1 MTAFIVF
8 LDPKFKA
15 AKTLYFY
22 IFFCVAIFHC
32 DIVTLRK
39 KISYYQNSIF
49 NMLKMIK
56 SPFFVLLVL
65 GFLLS
70 FSACKSENKEAETLL
85 NQEIM
90 KVHDEVMPKM
100 GDINRMK
107 RQLSAYK
114 DEVPDDNAAMK
125 DSLINAILLLA
136 KTEDNM
142 NDWMA
147 GYKYPNPEM
156 KHDDI
161 IKYLKGQQDTIKQ
174 INDDVFMTIAI
185 GNGLLKNAPKS
196 VKE

>member
-1 MTAFIVF
+1 
-8 LDPKFKA
+8 
-15 AKTLYFY
+15 
-22 IFFCVAIFHC
+22 
-32 DIVTLRK
+32 
-39 KISYYQNSIF
+39 
-49 NMLKMIK
+49 MLKMIK

-114 DEVPDDNAAMK
+114 DEVPDDNAAIK

-161 IKYLKGQQDTIKQ
+161 MKYLKGQQDTIKQ

>member
-1 MTAFIVF
+1 
-8 LDPKFKA
+8 
-15 AKTLYFY
+15 
-22 IFFCVAIFHC
+22 
-32 DIVTLRK
+32 
-39 KISYYQNSIF
+39 
-49 NMLKMIK
+49 MLKMIK

-161 IKYLKGQQDTIKQ
+161 MKYLKGQQDTIKQ

>member
-1 MTAFIVF
+1 
-8 LDPKFKA
+8 
-15 AKTLYFY
+15 
-22 IFFCVAIFHC
+22 
-32 DIVTLRK
+32 
-39 KISYYQNSIF
+39 
-49 NMLKMIK
+49 MLKMTK
-56 SPFFVLLVL
+56 SPFLLLLAFGFV
-65 GFLLS
+65 LS

-114 DEVPDDNAAMK
+114 DEVPDDNAEMK

-142 NDWMA
+142 NDWMS

-156 KHDDI
+156 KHDDMM
-161 IKYLKGQQDTIKQ
+161 KYLKGQQDTIKQ

>member
-1 MTAFIVF
+1 
-8 LDPKFKA
+8 
-15 AKTLYFY
+15 
-22 IFFCVAIFHC
+22 
-32 DIVTLRK
+32 
-39 KISYYQNSIF
+39 
-49 NMLKMIK
+49 MLKMIK
-56 SPFFVLLVL
+56 NPFFVLIAL
-65 GFLLS
+65 GLFLS
-70 FSACKSENKEAETLL
+70 FAACKSENKEAETLL

-114 DEVPDDNAAMK
+114 DEVPDDNAEMK

-142 NDWMA
+142 NDWMS
-147 GYKYPNPEM
+147 GYRYPNPDM
-156 KHDDI
+156 KHDDMM
-161 IKYLKGQQDTIKQ
+161 KYLQGQQDTIKQ
-174 INDDVFMTIAI
+174 INNDVFMTIAI

>member
-1 MTAFIVF
+1 
-8 LDPKFKA
+8 
-15 AKTLYFY
+15 
-22 IFFCVAIFHC
+22 
-32 DIVTLRK
+32 
-39 KISYYQNSIF
+39 
-49 NMLKMIK
+49 MIK
-56 SPFFVLLVL
+56 SPFVLLL
-65 GFLLS
+65 AFGFLLS
-70 FSACKSENKEAETLL
+70 FAACKSENKEAETLL

-114 DEVPDDNAAMK
+114 DEVSDDNAAMK

-147 GYKYPNPEM
+147 GYKYPNPDM
-156 KHDDI
+156 KHDEMM
-161 IKYLKGQQDTIKQ
+161 KYLQGQQDTIKQ
-174 INDDVFMTIAI
+174 INNDVFMTIAI

>member
-1 MTAFIVF
+1 
-8 LDPKFKA
+8 
-15 AKTLYFY
+15 
-22 IFFCVAIFHC
+22 
-32 DIVTLRK
+32 
-39 KISYYQNSIF
+39 
-49 NMLKMIK
+49 MLKMIK
-56 SPFFVLLVL
+56 RPFLLLVAF

-70 FSACKSENKEAETLL
+70 LSACKSENKEAETLL

-147 GYKYPNPEM
+147 GYKYPNPDM
-156 KHDDI
+156 KHDDMM
-161 IKYLKGQQDTIKQ
+161 KYLQGQQDTIKQ
-174 INDDVFMTIAI
+174 INNDVFMTIAI

>member
-1 MTAFIVF
+1 
-8 LDPKFKA
+8 
-15 AKTLYFY
+15 
-22 IFFCVAIFHC
+22 
-32 DIVTLRK
+32 
-39 KISYYQNSIF
+39 
-49 NMLKMIK
+49 MLKMIK
-56 SPFFVLLVL
+56 NSFFVLLSFGFVL
-65 GFLLS
+65 F

-100 GDINRMK
+100 GEINRIK
-107 RQLSAYK
+107 RQLGAYK

-142 NDWMA
+142 NDWMS

-156 KHDDI
+156 KHDEMM
-161 IKYLKGQQDTIKQ
+161 KYLTGQQDTIKQ
-174 INDDVFMTIAI
+174 INNEVFMTIAI
-185 GNGLLKNAPKS
+185 GNGLLKNAPKT

>member
-1 MTAFIVF
+1 
-8 LDPKFKA
+8 
-15 AKTLYFY
+15 
-22 IFFCVAIFHC
+22 
-32 DIVTLRK
+32 
-39 KISYYQNSIF
+39 
-49 NMLKMIK
+49 MLKMIK
-56 SPFFVLLVL
+56 NSFFVLLSFGFVL
-65 GFLLS
+65 F

-100 GDINRMK
+100 GEINRIK
-107 RQLSAYK
+107 RQLGAYK

-142 NDWMA
+142 NDWMS

-156 KHDDI
+156 KHDEMMT
-161 IKYLKGQQDTIKQ
+161 YLKGQQDTIKQ
-174 INDDVFMTIAI
+174 INNEVFMTIAI
-185 GNGLLKNAPKS
+185 GNGLLKNAPKA

>member
-1 MTAFIVF
+1 
-8 LDPKFKA
+8 
-15 AKTLYFY
+15 
-22 IFFCVAIFHC
+22 
-32 DIVTLRK
+32 
-39 KISYYQNSIF
+39 
-49 NMLKMIK
+49 
-56 SPFFVLLVL
+56 
-65 GFLLS
+65 
-70 FSACKSENKEAETLL
+70 
-85 NQEIM
+85 M

-114 DEVPDDNAAMK
+114 DEVPDDNAAIK

-161 IKYLKGQQDTIKQ
+161 MKYLKGQQDTIKQ

>member
-1 MTAFIVF
+1 
-8 LDPKFKA
+8 
-15 AKTLYFY
+15 
-22 IFFCVAIFHC
+22 
-32 DIVTLRK
+32 
-39 KISYYQNSIF
+39 
-49 NMLKMIK
+49 MLKMIK
-56 SPFFVLLVL
+56 SPFFVLLSL

-70 FSACKSENKEAETLL
+70 FSACKSENKESETLL

-107 RQLSAYK
+107 RQLGAYK
-114 DEVPDDNAAMK
+114 DEVPDENAAMK
-125 DSLINAILLLA
+125 DSLINVILLLA

-156 KHDDI
+156 KHNDMM
-161 IKYLKGQQDTIKQ
+161 KYLKGQQDTIKQ
-174 INDDVFMTIAI
+174 INNDVFMTLAI